1 MLNKLKLTSVVTSLI
16 LGLAVFGFAQDR
28 FGEIDGTVSD
38 SNGAA
43 IPNAT
48 VKIEG
53 KAFNRTIQAN
63 DEGYFRALAVPPG
76 TYKVATSASN
86 FADSSAKTITVVLG
100 ESTPVNIRLQPAG
113 STVEVDV
120 SAGDSIAIDTSS
132 SRVQTNITEKRFE
145 EIPKSTRFSSVLA
158 TAPSVQNESKGAG
171 FQIDGASGAE
181 NTFIVDGQEVTNF
194 RTGQLQTNNDLPF
207 QLVQEVQIKTG
218 GFEAEHG
225 GATGGVIT
233 LVTKRG
239 GNDFNGELGSSFN
252 VSQFDSGPSQI
263 LENDPAVLNYINPPE
278 DDFTNFYPSVSLGGP
293 IVKDKLWFFGSY
305 NLQSETTNR
314 TVDYP
319 GGEREQ
325 YRLYTRRD
333 YGFFRLDSQI
343 SDKINLTGSYTYNPV
358 RQQGAL
364 DSVTGLARSVPS
376 DGVLSGANFFDT
388 QGGRRSS
395 TIYNF
400 GATFTPTSNLIAS
413 VRYGESALNE
423 NLGSYGIPNI
433 VRVRCIVGN
442 EGVAGVTGDGTCANG
457 FQNIPNNFASLRDIS
472 KRKTFDADATYIIND
487 FGGRHNIKF
496 GYQYNGLSNDVDQ
509 GYVGT
514 GEIRFFFG
522 RSSFGFGVDDGGIG
536 YVYLQRFGTV
546 GNTSSKSQSIFIQ
559 DSWTIGRLTIN
570 PGVRLEKEDVPSFS
584 DTGVPIIFGWG
595 DKIAPRF
602 GFAYDVFGNGKMKI
616 FGGYGWFYDRFKYE
630 LPRGSFGGDTFLRD
644 YRTIFATNPNFNDP
658 LYTRD
663 GLLAAGNQLNF
674 RVPSNDPS
682 DNRVDPNL
690 DAARQSGIDLGT
702 EFELNQNWVL
712 GARYVHKQ
720 IDRAIEDVGIF
731 DADGNENFFIA
742 NPGFGVVANAFFP
755 GYEPTPRAERNYDA
769 LELTARKRF
778 ADNYFLNAS
787 YTFSRL
793 FGNYSGLASS
803 DENGRSSPNVNRF
816 FDLPFLGFNL
826 DGQPDN
832 GRLATDRPHVFK
844 LNTGYSFDWMG
855 SKTNTTDAKIFFLGQ
870 SGTPL
875 STRVSFYNAATFVN
889 ERGDLGRTP
898 IFTQTDLALTHKY
911 RFGRDNRFTMAFDVD
926 VLNLLN
932 QDIVTNRFET
942 IFGSD
947 VAASALTGLLPAVT
961 NELNAIFAVF
971 NGGIGD
977 AVRELNARGNAGVST
992 CGAAGTASCA
1002 SFRDDARFNQP
1013 SGFQA
1018 PRTVRFGFRLSF

>member
-1 MLNKLKLTSVVTSLI
+1 MLNKLKLTSVVASLI

-38 SNGAA
+38 SNGAV

-48 VKIEG
+48 VRIEG
-53 KAFNRTIQAN
+53 NAFNRTVQAN
-63 DEGYFRALAVPPG
+63 DEGYYRVLAVPPG
-76 TYKVATSASN
+76 SYKVTSTASN
-86 FADSSAKTITVVLG
+86 FADSLAKTITVVLG
-100 ESTPVNIRLQPAG
+100 ESTPANITLQPAG
-113 STVEVDV
+113 STVQVDV

-145 EIPKSTRFSSVLA
+145 EIPKGTRFSSVLA

-194 RTGQLQTNNDLPF
+194 RTGQLQTNNNLPF
-207 QLVQEVQIKTG
+207 QLIQEVQIKTG

-239 GNDFNGELGSSFN
+239 GNDFNGEIGSSFQL
-252 VSQFDSGPSQI
+252 SALDSGPSQI

-305 NLQSETTNR
+305 NLQSEITNR

-319 GGEREQ
+319 NGAREE
-325 YRLYTRRD
+325 YRLNTRRD

-343 SDKINLTGSYTYNPV
+343 GDKLNLTGSYTYNPV
-358 RQQGAL
+358 RQHGRL

-376 DGVLSGANFFDT
+376 DGVLSGREFFE
-388 QGGRRSS
+388 QSGGRRSS

-400 GATFTPTSNLIAS
+400 GGTYTPTSNLIVAL
-413 VRYGESALNE
+413 RYGEAALNE
-423 NLGSYGIPNI
+423 RLGAYNIPNI
-433 VRVRCIVGN
+433 VRVRCITGN
-442 EGVAGVTGDGTCANG
+442 QGVAGVTAAGSCANG
-457 FQNIPNNFASLRDIS
+457 FSNVPTVFGTNRDIS
-472 KRKTFDADATYIIND
+472 RRKTFDADATYIVND
-487 FGGRHNIKF
+487 FGGRHNFKV
-496 GYQYNGLSNDVDQ
+496 GYQLNQLSNDVDQ

-522 RSSFGFGVDDGGIG
+522 RSSFGFGTVDGGIG
-536 YVYLQRFGTV
+536 YVYLQRFGAF
-546 GNTSSKSQSIFIQ
+546 GNTSSKSQSIFVQ

-584 DTGVPIIFGWG
+584 DVGVPIIFGWG
-595 DKIAPRF
+595 DKVAPRF
-602 GFAYDVFGNGKMKI
+602 GFAYDVFGDGRMKV

-630 LPRGSFGGDTFLRD
+630 LPRGSFGGNTFLRD
-644 YRTIFATNPNFNDP
+644 YRTISAANPNIDDP

-663 GLLAAGNQLNF
+663 GLIAGGNQFDF
-674 RVPSNDPS
+674 RVPSNDPA
-682 DNRVDPNL
+682 DNRVDPDL
-690 DAARQSGIDLGT
+690 DAARQSGIDIGT
-702 EFELNQNWVL
+702 EFELNENWVL

-720 IDRAIEDVGIF
+720 VDRAIEDVGIF
-731 DADGNENFFIA
+731 DANGNENFFIA

-755 GYEPTPRAERNYDA
+755 GYEPTPAAERKYDA
-769 LELTARKRF
+769 VEVTARKRF
-778 ADNYFLNAS
+778 SNNYFVNAS
-787 YTFSRL
+787 YTYSRL

-875 STRVSFYNAATFVN
+875 STRVSFYNAGTFVN

-898 IFTQTDLALTHKY
+898 RFTQTDLALTHKY
-911 RFGRDNRFTMAFDVD
+911 RFGRDNKFTMAFDVD
-926 VLNLLN
+926 ILNLFN
-932 QDIVTNRFET
+932 QDIITNRFET
-942 IFGSD
+942 IFGSSL
-947 VAASALTGLLPAVT
+947 AASDINVLVPGATDELT
-961 NELNAIFAVF
+961 AIFEVF
-971 NGGIGD
+971 NGGIAG
-977 AVRELNARGNAGVST
+977 AVRELNTRGNAGATT
-992 CGAAGTASCA
+992 CGDGTESCA
-1002 SFRDDARFNQP
+1002 AYATDARFNNP
-1013 SGFQA
+1013 SAFQT
-1018 PRTVRFGFRLSF
+1018 PRTVRFGFRFTF